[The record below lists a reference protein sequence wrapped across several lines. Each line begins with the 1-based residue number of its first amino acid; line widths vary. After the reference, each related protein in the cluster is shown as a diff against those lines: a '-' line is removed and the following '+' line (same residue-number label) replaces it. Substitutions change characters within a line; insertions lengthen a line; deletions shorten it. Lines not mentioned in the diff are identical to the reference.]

1 MLDDATQKNL
11 LLFDEVLAAMQQ
23 SSQQGWKRS
32 AGFVPLFG
40 AYKVLRP
47 YIENLAL
54 YCNEYLGAK
63 IEISREGADDMVRQA
78 AICQREIA
86 EIHRF
91 IGTKIPQKN
100 QINLY
105 DEDSAAQ
112 LADLWRSFDNM
123 RKEDAYMNRYFL
135 RGSMEFAAA
144 VLVYRREASG
154 FNTAEV
160 LENEAIA
167 HGISEALSQHGIDL
181 EDDKNEQLVN
191 AVYDGCENLL
201 NGGREITSEDL
212 DEEIYKQIRQ
222 SLPIEEHL
230 LKTAIAGQKQSLWHF
245 ISKARKSKQ
254 KNQAALRRL
263 LLLAPDIKAGPHEDM
278 EQMIY
283 LGQLQTSVPVRDN
296 LLRSDY
302 PLPDYLKNC
311 EGDERLQAVLA
322 QLKTHEHFEKQS
334 ENFDK
339 EEIYAILGRMN
350 MRRLGTVYENLS
362 TCEDNLQNL
371 TEVENDEIDFD
382 DENDENRLRPV
393 KYLRSDE
400 VIDFALD
407 LEQTTR
413 FAQKYSD
420 LNLNKTGVDRALLM
434 RLKNKSE
441 WCGQEAHILDEFV
454 RLVGAE
460 LDDNLPHVKESDDF
474 DMIEGINKVVAMPHG
489 EERQEA
495 LTCVIGSMQSV
506 SDSLDEETQVQSDE
520 IDNQI
525 GYKSPDKEALLQD
538 FLNDGVRIYADL
550 KDCDTEALYQQIHQG
565 VLNAYVIPEYLE
577 VEYDGD
583 KTDLVMA
590 YVDDYDNYQ
599 PETQKF
605 LHSLST
611 YYADKIMPF
620 HREAIKKGEI
630 SDTLE
635 MNLESYDIAMAG
647 LQSVG
652 VTVDELGAEL
662 AEENKIM
669 ADYRRYQQ
677 EKAMYEQPKIYDL
690 MLAAILQGR
699 RGHM

>member
-11 LLFDEVLAAMQQ
+11 LLFDEVLAAMRQ

-47 YIENLAL
+47 YIENFAL

-63 IEISREGADDMVRQA
+63 INISNEGCDDMVRQA

-105 DEDSAAQ
+105 DENSAAQ
-112 LADLWRSFDNM
+112 LADLWRSFGSM

-144 VLVYRREASG
+144 VLVYRRDASG

-167 HGISEALSQHGIDL
+167 HGISEALSLRGVEL
-181 EDDKNEQLVN
+181 EDDKNEQLAN

-201 NGGREITSEDL
+201 NGGREITSDDL
-212 DEEIYKQIRQ
+212 DKEIYRQIRQ

-254 KNQAALRRL
+254 RNQAALRRL

-278 EQMIY
+278 EHMIY
-283 LGQLQTSVPVRDN
+283 LGQLQTSVPIRDN

-311 EGDERLQAVLA
+311 EDDKRLQAVLA
-322 QLKTHEHFEKQS
+322 QLKTREEFEKQS

-350 MRRLGTVYENLS
+350 MRRLGSVYENLS
-362 TCEDNLQNL
+362 ACEDNLQNL

-382 DENDENRLRPV
+382 DENDEQPV

-420 LNLNKTGVDRALLM
+420 LSLNKTGVDRALLL
-434 RLKNKSE
+434 RLKNKDE
-441 WCGQEAHILDEFV
+441 WRGQEAHILDEFV

-460 LDDNLPHVKESDDF
+460 LDENLPLVREGGDF
-474 DMIEGINKVVAMPHG
+474 DMIEGINKVTAMPHG

-495 LTCVIGSMQSV
+495 LTCVIGSMQSI

-538 FLNDGVRIYADL
+538 FLNDGAQIYADL
-550 KDCDTEALYQQIHQG
+550 KDCDTEALYKQIHQG

-577 VEYDGD
+577 VECEGD
-583 KTDLVMA
+583 RTDLALA
-590 YVDDYDNYQ
+590 YVDDYDAYQ

-605 LHSLST
+605 LHSLSA

-630 SDTLE
+630 SDNLE
-635 MNLESYDIAMAG
+635 MNLENYDIAMAG
-647 LQSVG
+647 LQSVEA
-652 VTVDELGAEL
+652 TVDELGAEL
-662 AEENKIM
+662 AEENKIV
-669 ADYRRYQQ
+669 ADYKRYQQ
-677 EKAMYEQPKIYDL
+677 EKAVYEQPKIYDL
-690 MLAAILQGR
+690 MLAAMIQGR
-699 RGHM
+699 RGRM